1 MEFTSFS
8 KLNISDYVYIVG
20 IVVILLFAI
29 AFITLAIF
37 FFNAKKKTITHSL
50 EDEEIQ
56 LEIEQDLKKFAKK
69 NKSNEN
75 IIDYYNKKQKKNK
88 VFGKISASIVTVLY
102 IAVVAL
108 IGFSVSVKKNNQQM
122 WFGNTAMLVIQTD
135 SMATAYKGNTYLYD
149 EGKTGDADRIAQYSF
164 ITITKE
170 RKYIDS
176 IKPFDVVAFKML
188 SSDNKTY
195 ITIVHRLIEITYDG
209 EGNPFYTFRGDANP
223 KSMSGEFQISKDKI
237 IGVYETD
244 GYKGTKN
251 LPLGY
256 AISYFQSNIGMII
269 LVIAFMLMLIYSIL
283 FEKLFFVYNQRY
295 NELLILAL
303 NNVQEEEK
311 EIESQDNN
319 EEVIDEGY
327 LIDEDSNDEVIEQ
340 QLEIKENASE
350 EEIEEKIEEIAKEN
364 HITKENM
371 MVKKGRIYYRDQYG
385 RFMRLSDYLK
395 MKKEGFPVK
404 KTKKIVQTKK
414 VVIKKDGKFHPR
426 DEFGRYI
433 KIEESQKTHTIKDKV
448 GVK

>member
-75 IIDYYNKKQKKNK
+75 IIAYYNKKQKKNK
-88 VFGKISASIVTVLY
+88 VFGKIGASIVTMLY

-122 WFGNTAMLVIQTD
+122 WFGNTAMLVIETD
-135 SMATAYKGNTYLYD
+135 SMSQAYKGNTYLKDY
-149 EGKTGDADRIAQYSF
+149 EMMGEENRIAQYSF

-170 RKYIDS
+170 RKYIDN

-195 ITIVHRLIEITYDG
+195 ITIVHRLIEVTYDG
-209 EGNPFYTFRGDANP
+209 ENNPLYTFRGDANP

-237 IGVYETD
+237 IGVYETY

-251 LPLGY
+251 LALGY
-256 AISYFQSNIGMII
+256 AICYLQSNIGIVI
-269 LVIAFMLMLIYSIL
+269 LVITFMLLLIYSVL
-283 FEKLFFVYNQRY
+283 VEKLFVIYDQRY
-295 NELLILAL
+295 NELLVIKLGQIMDEI
-303 NNVQEEEK
+303 NIEEET
-311 EIESQDNN
+311 ST
-319 EEVIDEGY
+319 IDETA
-327 LIDEDSNDEVIEQ
+327 
-340 QLEIKENASE
+340 LEINENASE
-350 EEIEEKIEEIAKEN
+350 EEIKDKIEKIAKAN
-364 HITKENM
+364 HINKENM

-385 RFMRLSDYLK
+385 RFISLSNYLNLP
-395 MKKEGFPVK
+395 KEGFVK
-404 KTKKIVQTKK
+404 KIEAKKSIKTKSVTPKNI
-414 VVIKKDGKFHPR
+414 DNLRPR

-433 KIEESQKTHTIKDKV
+433 KIEESQKTLTIKDKV
-448 GVK
+448 GAK

>member
-88 VFGKISASIVTVLY
+88 VFGKIGVSIVTMLY

-122 WFGNTAMLVIQTD
+122 WFGNTAMLVIETD
-135 SMATAYKGNTYLYD
+135 SMSQAYKGNTYLKDY
-149 EGKTGDADRIAQYSF
+149 EMMGEENRIAQYSF

-170 RKYIDS
+170 RKYIDN

-195 ITIVHRLIEITYDG
+195 ITIVHRLIEVTYDG
-209 EGNPFYTFRGDANP
+209 KGNPLYTFRGDANP

-244 GYKGTKN
+244 GYKGAKN
-251 LPLGY
+251 LALGY
-256 AISYFQSNIGMII
+256 AICYFQSNIGIII

-283 FEKLFFVYNQRY
+283 AEKLFFIYDTRY
-295 NELLILAL
+295 NELLLIKL
-303 NNVQEEEK
+303 NQVEEEIK
-311 EIESQDNN
+311 VEEAQTTIDVLPQPVEESQLD
-319 EEVIDEGY
+319 IR
-327 LIDEDSNDEVIEQ
+327 ED
-340 QLEIKENASE
+340 ATE

-364 HITKENM
+364 NIEKEKVL
-371 MVKKGRIYYRDQYG
+371 VKKGKVYYRDQYG
-385 RFMRLSDYLK
+385 RFMRLADYLK
-395 MKKEGFPVK
+395 LHENDDINAPKKSKAKIIASK
-404 KTKKIVQTKK
+404 KAH
-414 VVIKKDGKFHPR
+414 VIKKTGKFRPR
-426 DEFGRYI
+426 DKYGRYI
-433 KIEESQKTHTIKDKV
+433 RFEDYYKMLEEKKEKAE
-448 GVK
+448 VK

>member
-88 VFGKISASIVTVLY
+88 VFGKISASIATVLY

-122 WFGNTAMLVIQTD
+122 WFGNTSMLVIETN
-135 SMATAYKGNTYLYD
+135 SMSQAYKGNTYLKDY
-149 EGKTGDADRIAQYSF
+149 EMMGEENRIAQYSF

-170 RKYIDS
+170 RKYIDN

-195 ITIVHRLIEITYDG
+195 ITIVHRLIEVTYDG
-209 EGNPFYTFRGDANP
+209 EGNPLYTFRGDANP

-237 IGVYETD
+237 IGVYETY
-244 GYKGTKN
+244 GYKGAKN
-251 LPLGY
+251 LALGY
-256 AISYFQSNIGMII
+256 AICYLQSNIGIVI
-269 LVIAFMLMLIYSIL
+269 LVITFMLLLIYSIL
-283 FEKLFFVYNQRY
+283 VEKLFVIYDQRY
-295 NELLILAL
+295 NELLVIKLGQIMEEI
-303 NNVQEEEK
+303 NIEEETST
-311 EIESQDNN
+311 IN
-319 EEVIDEGY
+319 ETELKI
-327 LIDEDSNDEVIEQ
+327 N
-340 QLEIKENASE
+340 ENASE
-350 EEIEEKIEEIAKEN
+350 EEIKDKIEKIAKEN
-364 HITKENM
+364 HINKENM

-385 RFMRLSDYLK
+385 RFISLSNYLK
-395 MKKEGFPVK
+395 LPKEGLIK
-404 KTKKIVQTKK
+404 TSKAKESIKTKSVTLKNI
-414 VVIKKDGKFHPR
+414 DNLRPR

-433 KIEESQKTHTIKDKV
+433 KIEESQKKHTIKDKV

>member
-88 VFGKISASIVTVLY
+88 VFGKIGVSIVTMLY

-122 WFGNTAMLVIQTD
+122 WFGNTAMLVIETD
-135 SMATAYKGNTYLYD
+135 SMSQAYKGNTYLKDY
-149 EGKTGDADRIAQYSF
+149 EMMGEENRIAQYSF

-170 RKYIDS
+170 RKYIDN

-195 ITIVHRLIEITYDG
+195 ITIVHRLIEVTYDS
-209 EGNPFYTFRGDANP
+209 EGNPLYTFRGDANV
-223 KSMSGEFQISKDKI
+223 KSMAGEYQIKKDMI
-237 IGVYETD
+237 VGVYETD
-244 GYKGTKN
+244 GYKGAKN

-256 AISYFQSNIGMII
+256 AICYFQSNIGIII

-283 FEKLFFVYNQRY
+283 AEKLFFIYDTRY
-295 NELLILAL
+295 NELLLIKL
-303 NNVQEEEK
+303 NQVEEEIK
-311 EIESQDNN
+311 VEEAQTTIDVLPQPVEESQLD
-319 EEVIDEGY
+319 IR
-327 LIDEDSNDEVIEQ
+327 ED
-340 QLEIKENASE
+340 ATE

-364 HITKENM
+364 NIEKEKVL
-371 MVKKGRIYYRDQYG
+371 VKKGKVYYRDQYG
-385 RFMRLSDYLK
+385 RFMRLADYLK
-395 MKKEGFPVK
+395 LHENDDINAPKKSKAKIIASK
-404 KTKKIVQTKK
+404 KAH
-414 VVIKKDGKFHPR
+414 VIKKTGKFRPR
-426 DEFGRYI
+426 DKYGRYI
-433 KIEESQKTHTIKDKV
+433 RFEDYYKMLEEKKEKAE
-448 GVK
+448 VK

>member
-88 VFGKISASIVTVLY
+88 VFGKIGVSIVTVLY

-108 IGFSVSVKKNNQQM
+108 ICFSVSVKKNNQQM
-122 WFGNTAMLVIQTD
+122 WFGNTAMLVIETD
-135 SMATAYKGNTYLYD
+135 SMSQAYKGNTYLKDY
-149 EGKTGDADRIAQYSF
+149 EMMGEENRIAQYSF

-170 RKYIDS
+170 RKYIDN

-195 ITIVHRLIEITYDG
+195 ITIVHRLIEVTYDS
-209 EGNPFYTFRGDANP
+209 EGNPLYTFRGDANV
-223 KSMSGEFQISKDKI
+223 KSMAGEYQIKKDMI
-237 IGVYETD
+237 VGVYETD
-244 GYKGTKN
+244 GYKGAKN

-256 AISYFQSNIGMII
+256 AICYFQSNIGIII

-283 FEKLFFVYNQRY
+283 AEKLFFIYDTRY
-295 NELLILAL
+295 NELLLIKL
-303 NNVQEEEK
+303 NQVEEEIK
-311 EIESQDNN
+311 VEEAQTTIDVLPQPVEESQLD
-319 EEVIDEGY
+319 IR
-327 LIDEDSNDEVIEQ
+327 ED
-340 QLEIKENASE
+340 ATE

-364 HITKENM
+364 NIEKEKVL
-371 MVKKGRIYYRDQYG
+371 VKKGKVYYRDQYG
-385 RFMRLSDYLK
+385 RFMRLADYLK
-395 MKKEGFPVK
+395 LHKNDDINAPKKSKAKIIASK
-404 KTKKIVQTKK
+404 KAH
-414 VVIKKDGKFHPR
+414 VIKKTGKFRPR
-426 DEFGRYI
+426 DKYGRYI
-433 KIEESQKTHTIKDKV
+433 RFEDYYKMLEEKKEKAE
-448 GVK
+448 VK

>member
-8 KLNISDYVYIVG
+8 KFNISDYVYIVG

-37 FFNAKKKTITHSL
+37 FFNAKKKTIIHSL

-75 IIDYYNKKQKKNK
+75 IIAYYNKKQKKNK
-88 VFGKISASIVTVLY
+88 VFGKIGASIVTVLY

-122 WFGNTAMLVIQTD
+122 WFGNTAMLVIETD
-135 SMATAYKGNTYLYD
+135 SMSQVYKGNTYLKDY
-149 EGKTGDADRIAQYSF
+149 EMMGEENRIAQYSF

-170 RKYIDS
+170 RKYIDN

-195 ITIVHRLIEITYDG
+195 ITIVHRLIEVTYDS
-209 EGNPFYTFRGDANP
+209 EENPLYTFRGDANP
-223 KSMSGEFQISKDKI
+223 KSMFGEFQISKDMI
-237 IGVYETD
+237 IGVYQTD

-251 LPLGY
+251 LALGY
-256 AISYFQSNIGMII
+256 TICYLQSNIGIII
-269 LVIAFMLMLIYSIL
+269 LVITFMLLLIYSIL
-283 FEKLFFVYNQRY
+283 VEKLFVIYDQRY
-295 NELLILAL
+295 NELLVIRLGQIMDKIK
-303 NNVQEEEK
+303 VEEEVP
-311 EIESQDNN
+311 
-319 EEVIDEGY
+319 VIDETK
-327 LIDEDSNDEVIEQ
+327 
-340 QLEIKENASE
+340 LEINENASE

-364 HITKENM
+364 HINKENM

-385 RFMRLSDYLK
+385 RFISLSNYLK
-395 MKKEGFPVK
+395 LQREGFIKKSKKSNNP
-404 KTKKIVQTKK
+404 KTKKSSSKSNANSR
-414 VVIKKDGKFHPR
+414 PR
-426 DEFGRYI
+426 DKYGRYI
-433 KIEESQKTHTIKDKV
+433 KIEDTSNGYTNKEKV
-448 GVK
+448 GV

>member
-75 IIDYYNKKQKKNK
+75 IIAYYNKKQKKNK
-88 VFGKISASIVTVLY
+88 VFGKIGASIVTMLY

-122 WFGNTAMLVIQTD
+122 WFGNTAMLVIETD
-135 SMATAYKGNTYLYD
+135 SMSQVYKGNTYLKDY
-149 EGKTGDADRIAQYSF
+149 EMMGEENRIAQYSF

-170 RKYIDS
+170 RKYIDN

-188 SSDNKTY
+188 SSDNKY
-195 ITIVHRLIEITYDG
+195 ITIVHRLIEVTYDS
-209 EGNPFYTFRGDANP
+209 EGNPLYTFRGDANP
-223 KSMSGEFQISKDKI
+223 KSMSGEFQISKEMI
-237 IGVYETD
+237 IGVYQTD

-251 LPLGY
+251 LALGY
-256 AISYFQSNIGMII
+256 TICYLQSNIGIII
-269 LVIAFMLMLIYSIL
+269 LVITFMLLLIYSIL
-283 FEKLFFVYNQRY
+283 VEKLFVVYDQRY
-295 NELLILAL
+295 NELLVIRLGQIMDET
-303 NNVQEEEK
+303 NIEEETP
-311 EIESQDNN
+311 
-319 EEVIDEGY
+319 VIDETE
-327 LIDEDSNDEVIEQ
+327 LDIN
-340 QLEIKENASE
+340 ENASK
-350 EEIEEKIEEIAKEN
+350 EEIEEKIEKIAKEN
-364 HITKENM
+364 HINKENM

-385 RFMRLSDYLK
+385 RFISLSNYLK
-395 MKKEGFPVK
+395 LQKEGFIK
-404 KTKKIVQTKK
+404 KSKAKESIKTKSVTPKNI
-414 VVIKKDGKFHPR
+414 DNSRPR

-433 KIEESQKTHTIKDKV
+433 KIEESQKTHTNKDKV
-448 GVK
+448 GAK